1 MPHPGEKDTVTKKR
15 QEESFWSAVLHKR
28 SRRVRMLGKVAQPQ
42 ETDPGCMGIKSET
55 LSHPVPRLLAEVLI
69 Q

>member
-1 MPHPGEKDTVTKKR
+1 
-15 QEESFWSAVLHKR
+15 
-28 SRRVRMLGKVAQPQ
+28 MLGKVAQPQ